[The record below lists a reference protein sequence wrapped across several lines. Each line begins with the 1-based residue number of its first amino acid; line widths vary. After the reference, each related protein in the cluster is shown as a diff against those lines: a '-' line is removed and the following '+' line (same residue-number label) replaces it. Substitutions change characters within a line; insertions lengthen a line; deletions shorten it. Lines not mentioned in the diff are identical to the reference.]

1 MRFRIDV
8 LIFLVIGISGCSGI
22 PEPKDVPLIDG
33 LPTMEQLAERLNEA
47 GAKSAKWAVMDS
59 TIVYSSVQA
68 VDWKKEF
75 EAFMRDNV
83 NHLRFR
89 EAYAVTDTLIGS
101 ERIVVFTA
109 REASQEIRSM
119 EVHTKDGR
127 IRYYRVHK
135 SRKNLLA
142 ESSQTFVF
150 SGTSY
155 TIHIVQSIRWLFSN
169 EQFVHGTVIERGD
182 LWRATLDLGD
192 KHMPVQIV
200 LDTAGHHPTL
210 HVKNGEE
217 LIGFTKFRLEK
228 DSLVFESDYFNSC
241 FKLKLTSDST
251 MAGAWV
257 NAKKDRIAVLPLV
270 AKKNVPYRFTS
281 TRVPSLQLSGLHTA
295 VFYNPD
301 GSVDDSTLLRIDQS
315 RHMVT
320 GSFLTETGDYRFL
333 EGVVRNDSL
342 FMSAL
347 DGAHAYYFEAGM
359 ENGVL
364 KGTYWSGNQ
373 WKQPWLAYPFQSF
386 RMRDPESITQ
396 LVADSVFDFS
406 FEDHNGRVVSLS
418 DPAFEHNVLL
428 VSIMGTW
435 CSNCLDEALFLKE
448 AYDLYHD
455 KGLNVVALD
464 FELVSDSARARQ
476 NINRHRESLG
486 IEYPVLLAS
495 VSNTREKAAR
505 ALPSLNGIF
514 SYPTLIV
521 LDRKHE
527 VVRIHTGFSGP
538 ATGKDGYERFR
549 EEYLGLIDSLVKTH
563 P

>member
-1 MRFRIDV
+1 MRFRIEV
-8 LIFLVIGISGCSGI
+8 LIFLVIGISGCEGI
-22 PEPKDVPLIDG
+22 PGPKDVPLVND

-59 TIVYSSVQA
+59 SIVYSSVQG

-89 EAYAVTDTLIGS
+89 EAYTVTDTLIGS

-109 REASQEIRSM
+109 RETSQEIRSM
-119 EVHTKDGR
+119 EVRTREGH
-127 IRYYRVHK
+127 IHYYRVQK

-142 ESSQTFVF
+142 ESHQTFVF

-155 TIHIVQSIRWLFSN
+155 TIHIAQSVQWLFSN
-169 EQFVHGTVIERGD
+169 EQFVHGTVIEHGD

-192 KHMPVQIV
+192 KQMPVQII
-200 LDTAGHHPTL
+200 LDTAGDHPTL

-217 LIGFTKFRLEK
+217 LIGFTKFRPEN
-228 DSLVFESDYFNSC
+228 DSMVFESDYFNSC
-241 FKLKLTSDST
+241 FKLKFTSDST
-251 MAGAWV
+251 LAGAWV
-257 NAKKDRIAVLPLV
+257 NAKKDMVAVLPLV
-270 AKKNVPYRFTS
+270 AKKNVLYRFET
-281 TRVPSLQLSGLHTA
+281 TRVPSLELAGLHTA

-301 GSVDDSTLLRIDQS
+301 DSTYDSTLLSIDQS
-315 RHMVT
+315 RHVIT

-333 EGVVRNDSL
+333 EGVIRNDSL

-359 ENGVL
+359 DEGVL
-364 KGTYWSGNQ
+364 KGTYWSGNH
-373 WKQPWLAYPFQSF
+373 WKQPWVAYPFQSF
-386 RMRDPESITQ
+386 RMRDPETITQ
-396 LVADSVFDFS
+396 LRADSVFNFS
-406 FEDHNGRVVSLS
+406 FEDHNDSVVSIS
-418 DPAFEHNVLL
+418 DPAFRNNVML
-428 VSIMGTW
+428 VSVMGTW

-455 KGLNVVALD
+455 KGLSVVALD
-464 FELVSDSARARQ
+464 FELVSDSARALQ

-486 IEYPVLLAS
+486 IEYPVLLAA
-495 VSNTREKAAR
+495 VGNTREKAAR
-505 ALPSLNGIF
+505 ALSSLNNIF
-514 SYPTLIV
+514 SYPTLIIMN
-521 LDRKHE
+521 RNHE

-538 ATGKDGYERFR
+538 ATGKAGYERFR
-549 EEYLGLIDSLVKTH
+549 EEYLGLIDSLVKARS
-563 P
+563 